1 MEPKRKRRRNIKRRQ
16 NYYLSADDKHLI
28 YQLYMAGAKPI
39 DIANQIKI
47 SDKTVYKYL
56 KEMFCPADGWR
67 RGFISSAEER
77 SIRMAVE
84 KGESLP
90 NVCTKFRRPM
100 WLVWPVIVKPKGIG
114 AYVEVE
120 SPDKIFEV
128 TTHEYIKRIGPDR
141 VPSLGDRIKSFIGRM
156 FGVRSD

>member
-1 MEPKRKRRRNIKRRQ
+1 MEPKRKRRRHIKRRQ

-47 SDKTVYKYL
+47 SDKTVYRYL
-56 KEMFCPADGWR
+56 KEMFCPKDGWR

-77 SIRMAVE
+77 SIKIAVE
-84 KGESLP
+84 KGESLT
-90 NVCTKFRRPM
+90 NICTQFRRPM

-114 AYVEVE
+114 SFVEVE
-120 SPDKIFEV
+120 SPEKIF
-128 TTHEYIKRIGPDR
+128 TTHQYIERIGTDPA
-141 VPSLGDRIKSFIGRM
+141 PSLGKRIKSFIGRM
-156 FGVRSD
+156 FGVRSH